1 MGSKRKS
8 VDDVAVGDQKQKK
21 AKKKDKKA
29 SKKDDVDREPT
40 CAASSTQGKSLPFD
54 YRFIMAPMVG
64 ASELPF
70 RILCRKYGAQLC
82 YTPMMIASQFA
93 ESDEYFRKEFQ
104 TTPFD
109 RPLVCHFAANNPDE
123 FAKAIRKARP
133 YCDAIDLN
141 LGCPQ
146 VRSPMH
152 LPQSTMPGS
161 SPELTKSSRRH
172 RGQPTLDISEAICW
186 TKKTEIWSWTL

>member
-1 MGSKRKS
+1 
-8 VDDVAVGDQKQKK
+8 
-21 AKKKDKKA
+21 
-29 SKKDDVDREPT
+29 
-40 CAASSTQGKSLPFD
+40 
-54 YRFIMAPMVG
+54 MVG

-93 ESDEYFRKEFQ
+93 ESDDYVWKEFQ

-109 RPLVCHFAANNPDE
+109 RPLVCHFAANDPDD
-123 FAKAIRKARP
+123 FAKAVRKARP

-146 VRSPMH
+146 VRAA
-152 LPQSTMPGS
+152 LCERFIRQVY
-161 SPELTKSSRRH
+161 LLYF
-172 RGQPTLDISEAICW
+172 QYQD
-186 TKKTEIWSWTL
+186 